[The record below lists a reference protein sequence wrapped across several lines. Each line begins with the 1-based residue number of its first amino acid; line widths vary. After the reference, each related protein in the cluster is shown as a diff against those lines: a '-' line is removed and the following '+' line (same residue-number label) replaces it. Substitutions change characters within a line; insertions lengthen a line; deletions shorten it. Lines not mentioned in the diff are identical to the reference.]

1 MPVLIPTPDELRS
14 MPWSKRKAAKQK
26 IRDILLTVDPHGY
39 RKPRKPPTETTVEN
53 WAAWG
58 EAVRDDART
67 LMQHMT
73 IDPAEAQRNQIT
85 LLGSIK

>member
-1 MPVLIPTPDELRS
+1 

-39 RKPRKPPTETTVEN
+39 RKARKPPRKHTVEN

-67 LMQHMT
+67 LMQHTT
-73 IDPAEAQRNQIT
+73 IDPAEAHRNQIT